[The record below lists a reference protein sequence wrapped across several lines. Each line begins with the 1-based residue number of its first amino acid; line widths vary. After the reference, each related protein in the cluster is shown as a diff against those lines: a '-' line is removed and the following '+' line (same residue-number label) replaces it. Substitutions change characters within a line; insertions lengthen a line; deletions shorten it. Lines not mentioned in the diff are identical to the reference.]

1 MAHKLK
7 AISLTRP
14 RLKRSTAI
22 RINEI
27 SEFIE
32 GRTGIQRSSIKSAL
46 DELQATIIFFN
57 KMGKAVVLPGLGTF
71 TPHITLDGVI
81 NSKFRQNKE
90 LSTKLGTDEQYLEE
104 IVNRDNVG
112 KTPDELVTLWN
123 EENPTDPVTP

>member
-1 MAHKLK
+1 MAHRLK
-7 AISLTRP
+7 AISLMGP
-14 RLKRSTAI
+14 RLKHSTSI
-22 RINEI
+22 KINEI

-57 KMGKAVVLPGLGTF
+57 KLGKAVVLPGLGTF
-71 TPHITLDGVI
+71 TPHITLEGVV
-81 NSKFRQNKE
+81 NTKFRQNKE
-90 LSTKLGTDEQYLEE
+90 LSAKLGTDEQYLED
-104 IVNRDNVG
+104 IINRDNIG